1 MDDSE
6 QNVFELVRSI
16 TNKCITSVEPK
27 QVPVS
32 GSTRPRDRGPDQTA
46 PTTRPLTPTAPVDLS
61 WGSSSNI
68 LNLSTLFQPTLDQ
81 IKLLEMGLTFI
92 PTPPSFDREELRRDL
107 YQYHRRIKLLDHF
120 DNSNQNVVP
129 FTLPSS
135 WEPTWEQLDARVKT
149 LIRSDLL
156 GIDSFVPPPATD
168 DGDLRKYKQIIST
181 LQSNC
186 NIIIKPADKGSKTV
200 ILDVQ
205 QYALEASRQLNN
217 SKHYKQYPVPH
228 AHSHLRYQPGPLHAK
243 SHHCETA
250 RLPLWP
256 Q

>member
-1 MDDSE
+1 
-6 QNVFELVRSI
+6 
-16 TNKCITSVEPK
+16 
-27 QVPVS
+27 
-32 GSTRPRDRGPDQTA
+32 
-46 PTTRPLTPTAPVDLS
+46 
-61 WGSSSNI
+61 
-68 LNLSTLFQPTLDQ
+68 
-81 IKLLEMGLTFI
+81 MGLTFI

-107 YQYHRRIKLLDHF
+107 YQYHQRIKLLDHF

-217 SKHYKQYPVPH
+217 SKHYKQIPN
-228 AHSHLRYQPGPLHAK
+228 SIQSLTL
-243 SHHCETA
+243 T
-250 RLPLWP
+250 LI
-256 Q
+256 